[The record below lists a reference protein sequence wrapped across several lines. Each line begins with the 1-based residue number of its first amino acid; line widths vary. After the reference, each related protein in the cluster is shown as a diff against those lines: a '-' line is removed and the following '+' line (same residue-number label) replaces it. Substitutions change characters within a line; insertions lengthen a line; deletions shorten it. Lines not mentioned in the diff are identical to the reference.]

1 MVSGLKLVSN
11 FTLQANVID
20 NRKNIKKTSGLKSK
34 LHFDIDCGTGRPTQ
48 EAGQHRMCA
57 KQKK

>member
-20 NRKNIKKTSGLKSK
+20 NRKNIKKLVV
-34 LHFDIDCGTGRPTQ
+34 
-48 EAGQHRMCA
+48 
-57 KQKK
+57 